1 MEKLRKNTILFVTVC
16 SIFIAVALIL
26 STIWMGNSSKKDT
39 DKAVRSVSLLYLDE
53 LAGRR
58 EQVVESN
65 LQENI
70 NTIYVAMELMTEEDL
85 SDKAHMEA
93 YQSHMKKLYKLDK
106 FAFVDTDGLIYT
118 STGTQNNIDKYGFDY
133 KTISEPEISVLNL
146 GNPDKKVVIAVPAS
160 KQFEGKTFCV
170 CFMEI
175 DMKVMLEGASM
186 ASGGDGSTFCNIY
199 TKDGVAL
206 SNTVLGGL
214 SAYDNLL
221 VAMKSAEYEDGYSY
235 DSFVKAFQSCKDS
248 EVSFTYNGIRET
260 LSFVPVENTDWLL
273 TYLVRESVISGEIG
287 YISSDIIRRSI
298 IQSIIILLAS
308 YDCKRL

>member
-1 MEKLRKNTILFVTVC
+1 
-16 SIFIAVALIL
+16 
-26 STIWMGNSSKKDT
+26 MGNSSKKDT
-39 DKAVRSVSLLYLDE
+39 DKAISSVSLLYLDE

-65 LQENI
+65 LQEDI

-146 GNPDKKVVIAVPAS
+146 DNPDKKVVIAVPAS
-160 KQFEGKTFCV
+160 KQFEGKTLCV

-235 DSFVKAFQSCKDS
+235 DSFVKAFQSCKDN

-298 IQSIIILLAS
+298 IQSIIILLAMLGIFIFVLMQT
-308 YDCKRL
+308 RRT